1 MARVTLHQRMNMLR
15 EALIKSGG
23 MTDAQIAVAQNI
35 SIDWARKIMLA
46 LEAADKNI
54 ILNRRTWTIKY
65 VQPKTEGEVQAQ
77 PV

>member
-1 MARVTLHQRMNMLR
+1 MNMLR